1 MAKINVLEKHVAELI
16 AAGEVVERPA
26 SIVKELVE
34 NAIDA
39 GASAVT
45 VEIQRGGI
53 SYIRVTD
60 NGSGIERE
68 DVSKAFLRHATS
80 KVRERDDLGQI
91 TTMGF
96 RGEALASIAAMC
108 RVELLTRTAGEETGT
123 LYAISGGDEE
133 RIEDAGCPVGTTIT
147 IRDVFFNTP
156 ARMKFLKKDVSE
168 GNSVAAAVEK
178 AALGN
183 PEVGFKLIRDGQ
195 VKFQTPGDGKL
206 LSAVRCVFGK
216 EFSENLLPVH
226 YESGGCAVDG
236 VICKP
241 ASARNS
247 RSMQNFFIN
256 TRFVRSKTCM
266 AALEESYR
274 NALMT
279 GKFPSCVLN
288 LTIPPQTVDVN
299 VHPAKIEV
307 RFADEKSIF
316 QLVYYGCKTALGAAN
331 LAPELKAEDLRQNF
345 SEKTAAKS
353 AAPIQQRMRA
363 EEYRMTLAQKVEH
376 LKASRGPASVETGEL
391 VSAKP
396 PVSAYFPGTR
406 VSPEAVW
413 KVESPAPVLQKVV
426 PVSSEPVL
434 RTEIPAPTKPVEPID
449 VPEPDA
455 LPDADLYDGARLIG
469 ELFDTYLLLQ
479 NLDELILVD
488 KHAAHERLLFNRLVA
503 GGLAE
508 ERQLL
513 LTPVSVQ
520 LSPEEHAMVIEHLTL
535 LSRAGI
541 TAEDFGDHFVLV
553 REVAPVLANTDL
565 PGLVT
570 EFAERLSCANGNPL
584 PGQLEELYHRM
595 ACRAAIKAH
604 DRTPAPSL
612 EQLIQL
618 LQQDGD
624 VGHCPHG
631 RPVAIRM
638 ARREIEK
645 KFGRLG

>member
-1 MAKINVLEKHVAELI
+1 MGGVAKINVLEKQVAELI

-26 SIVKELVE
+26 SIVKELLE
-34 NAIDA
+34 NAVDA
-39 GASAVT
+39 GASSVT
-45 VEIQRGGI
+45 VEIRRGGI

-68 DVSKAFLRHATS
+68 DVAKAFLRHATS

-108 RVELLTRTAGEETGT
+108 RVELLTRAAEEEVGT
-123 LYAISGGDEE
+123 LYTISGGEE
-133 RIEDAGCPVGTTIT
+133 ESLEDAGCPVGTTIT

-178 AALGN
+178 AALGY
-183 PEVGFKLIRDGQ
+183 PGVGFKLIRDGQ
-195 VKFQTPGDGKL
+195 VRFQTPGDGHL

-226 YESGGCAVDG
+226 YESKGCMVDG

-241 ASARNS
+241 TSARNS

-279 GKFPSCVLN
+279 GKYPSCVLN

-316 QLVYYGCKTALGAAN
+316 QLVYYGCKTALGIAN
-331 LAPELKAEDLRQNF
+331 LAPELKAEDLQQNP
-345 SEKTAAKS
+345 SKREVAKP
-353 AAPIQQRMRA
+353 AAPVQQRMSA
-363 EEYRMTLAQKVEH
+363 DAYRMTLAQKVEH
-376 LKASRGPASVETGEL
+376 LKSAREPVYDQTEKMDSVKP
-391 VSAKP
+391 SA
-396 PVSAYFPGTR
+396 PVRFPGIR
-406 VSPEAVW
+406 VSPEAVLA
-413 KVESPAPVLQKVV
+413 VESPVPVLQKVAQT
-426 PVSSEPVL
+426 SSW
-434 RTEIPAPTKPVEPID
+434 PAPVISEIHLEP
-449 VPEPDA
+449 PEASAPGETSA
-455 LPDADLYDGARLIG
+455 ETLYDGARLIG

-479 NLDELILVD
+479 NGDELILVD
-488 KHAAHERLLFNRLVA
+488 KHAAHERLLFNRLA
-503 GGLAE
+503 SGGLAE

-520 LSPEEHAMVIEHLTL
+520 LSPEEHALVTEHLTL
-535 LSRAGI
+535 LSQVGV

-553 REVAPVLANTDL
+553 REVAPILADADL

-570 EFAERLSCANGNPL
+570 EFAERLSCANGNLL
-584 PGQLEELYHRM
+584 PGQLEELYHRI

-604 DRTPAPSL
+604 DRTPAPTL
-612 EQLIQL
+612 EQLIRL
-618 LQQDGD
+618 LQQDGN

>member
-1 MAKINVLEKHVAELI
+1 MDGVAKINVLEKQVAELI

-34 NAIDA
+34 NAVDA
-39 GASAVT
+39 GASTVT
-45 VEIQRGGI
+45 VEIRRGGI

-68 DVSKAFLRHATS
+68 DVAKAFLRHATS
-80 KVRERDDLGQI
+80 KVRVCDDLGQI

-108 RVELLTRTAGEETGT
+108 RVELLTRTAEEETGT
-123 LYAISGGDEE
+123 LYTISGGEAE
-133 RIEDAGCPVGTTIT
+133 CLEDAGCPVGTTIT

-195 VKFQTPGDGKL
+195 IRFQTPGDGKL
-206 LSAVRCVFGK
+206 LSAVRCVLGK

-226 YESGGCAVDG
+226 YESGGCMVDG

-279 GKFPSCVLN
+279 GKYPSCVLN

-331 LAPELKAEDLRQNF
+331 LAPELKAEDLHQN
-345 SEKTAAKS
+345 SSVKVAAKS
-353 AAPIQQRMRA
+353 TMPVQQRMSA
-363 EEYRMTLAQKVEH
+363 DAYRMTLAQKVEH
-376 LKASRGPASVETGEL
+376 LKASREPACIQTGEP
-391 VSAKP
+391 VSAKLSA
-396 PVSAYFPGTR
+396 PVRLPGIR
-406 VSPEAVW
+406 VSPETVLT
-413 KVESPAPVLQKVV
+413 VEAPAPILQKAAPTSSKPAPVIAE
-426 PVSSEPVL
+426 PHSEPPSEL
-434 RTEIPAPTKPVEPID
+434 ASDT
-449 VPEPDA
+449 
-455 LPDADLYDGARLIG
+455 LPSTDLYDGARLIG

-479 NLDELILVD
+479 NRDELILVD
-488 KHAAHERLLFNRLVA
+488 KHAAHERLLFNRLIS

-520 LSPEEHAMVIEHLTL
+520 LSPEEHALVTGHLAL
-535 LSRAGI
+535 LSQAGI
-541 TAEDFGDHFVLV
+541 TAEDFGDHFVLI
-553 REVAPVLANTDL
+553 REVAPVLANADL

-570 EFAERLSCANGNPL
+570 EFAERLSCANGNLL

-618 LQQDGD
+618 IQQDGN
-624 VGHCPHG
+624 VEHCPHG